1 MGVKTLLR
9 SFAGGEISPEMFGR
23 IDLDKFQTGLAT
35 CRNFITLPHGPAR
48 SRQGFRY
55 ILQAK
60 YSDRVCSLIEF
71 SYSTA
76 QTYTLEFGHEYVRF
90 HTNGGTLLEASQNIE
105 TATKADPCEITITG
119 HGYSD
124 GDWVYVSGV
133 EGMTELN
140 GRYYIVANEATDTF
154 TLQDLN
160 GNDIDSSAF
169 TTYTSG
175 GTVGKVYEVATPYV
189 EADVLDL
196 HHVQSA
202 DVLTL
207 VHPSYAPREL
217 KRLSAANWTLTTISF
232 VPNIAAPTSVSVVAT
247 VGTGTTTY
255 TYIVTA
261 VSTTELEESVASGSA
276 SITNNLAT
284 SGNKNTISWTGN
296 ADAIRY
302 NVYKERN
309 GLYGYI
315 GQTDGTSFVDDNIA
329 ADVTRTPPEADN
341 PFASTNQYPSAVSYF
356 EQRRCFAGSNLL
368 PQNLWMTRSGTESN
382 MNYSI
387 PTQDDD
393 AITIRIAAREVNRI
407 RHIVPLSDLI
417 LLTTSGEWRVW
428 AQNSDAITPTT
439 VSVRPQSY
447 NGANNVQPVV
457 TGNSVVYVRNQSSRL
472 HELSYN
478 WESNAYKSDDVSIMA
493 PHLFDDYQIT
503 DMAIT
508 KTPVP
513 IIWCVRSD
521 GKLLGLT
528 YMPNQK
534 VFAWHI
540 HDTDGLVE
548 SISAISENNVD
559 VLYASI
565 KRTINGNTLRYIE
578 RLDIQGTTSL
588 EDAFHVDSGLT
599 YEGTATTTIKGLWHL
614 ENKLVNI
621 LSDGAVHPQQSV
633 RNGQITLQ
641 QAAEKVHVGL
651 PITADLQTLPVSLE
665 MEAFAQGRQK
675 NVNKAWLRVYRS
687 SGIKVGPSFD
697 KLTEVKQRTTQPY
710 GSPADLLSE
719 EVSIMITP
727 TWSDGG
733 QICVRQTNPLPLSIL
748 SMVVDVA
755 LGGQCSV
762 KQLILGYI

>member
-35 CRNFITLPHGPAR
+35 CRNFVTLPHGPAR

-55 ILQAK
+55 ILQTK
-60 YSDRVCSLIEF
+60 YADKKCALVEF

-76 QTYTLEFGHEYVRF
+76 QTYTLEFGDQYVRF
-90 HTNGGTLLEASQNIE
+90 HTNGGTLLETAKSI
-105 TATKADPCEITITG
+105 TAATKASACEITSAG
-119 HGYSD
+119 HGFSN
-124 GDWVYVSGV
+124 GNWVYISSVG
-133 EGMTELN
+133 GMTELN
-140 GRYYIVANEATDTF
+140 GRYYIVADAATDTF
-154 TLQDLN
+154 TLKDLN
-160 GNDIDSSAF
+160 GNAINSTNY

-175 GTVGKVYEVATPYV
+175 GTAGRVYEVSTPYL
-189 EADVLDL
+189 EADVDDL

-232 VPNIAAPTSVSVVAT
+232 VPNIAAPTSVSVAAT
-247 VGTGTTTY
+247 VGSGSTTY
-255 TYIVTA
+255 TYIVTS

-276 SITNNLAT
+276 SVTNNLAT
-284 SGNKNTISWTGN
+284 AGNKNTISWTGN

-315 GQTDGTSFVDDNIA
+315 GQTDGSSFVDDNIA

-341 PFASTNQYPSAVSYF
+341 PFDATNKYPSAVSYF

-493 PHLFDDYQIT
+493 PHLFDDYEIV

-578 RLDIQGTTSL
+578 RLDIQGTTTL
-588 EDAFHVDSGLT
+588 EDVFHVDSGLT

-614 ENKLVNI
+614 EGKTVNI
-621 LSDGAVHPQQSV
+621 LADGAVHPQLIV
-633 RNGQITLQ
+633 INGQITLQ
-641 QAAEKVHVGL
+641 QAASKVHVGL
-651 PITADLQTLPVSLE
+651 PITADLQTLPISLE

-687 SGIKVGPSFD
+687 SGIKVGPTFN
-697 KLTEVKQRTTQPY
+697 KLTEVKQRTTQLY

-733 QICVRQTNPLPLSIL
+733 QICVRQTDPLPLSIL
-748 SMVVDVA
+748 SMVIDVA
-755 LGGQCSV
+755 LGG
-762 KQLILGYI
+762 

>member
-1 MGVKTLLR
+1 MGAKTLLR
-9 SFAGGEISPEMFGR
+9 SFAGGEISPEMYGR

-48 SRQGFRY
+48 NRQGFKY
-55 ILQAK
+55 ILQTK
-60 YSDRVCSLIEF
+60 YHDKKCALVEF

-76 QTYTLEFGHEYVRF
+76 QTYTLEFGDQYVRF
-90 HTNGGTLLEASQNIE
+90 HTNGGTLLEADKTI
-105 TATKADPCEITITG
+105 TAATKASACEITSAG
-119 HGYSD
+119 HGYSN
-124 GDWVYVSGV
+124 GNWVYISGV
-133 EGMTELN
+133 AGMTELN
-140 GRYYIVANEATDTF
+140 GRYYIVADAATDTF
-154 TLQDLN
+154 TLKDLN
-160 GNDIDSSAF
+160 GTAINSSAF

-175 GTVGKVYEVATPYV
+175 GTAGRVYEVSTPYL
-189 EADVLDL
+189 EADVMDL

-217 KRLSAANWTLTTISF
+217 KRLGAANWTLSTISF
-232 VPNIAAPTSVSVVAT
+232 VPQIAAPTSPSAVAT
-247 VGTGTTTY
+247 VGSGSTTY
-255 TYIVTA
+255 TYVITS
-261 VSTTELEESVASGSA
+261 VSTTELEESVASATA
-276 SITNNLAT
+276 SVTNNLAT
-284 SGNKNTISWTGN
+284 SGNKNTVSWTGN
-296 ADAIRY
+296 ASAIRY

-309 GLYGYI
+309 GLFGYI
-315 GQTDGTSFVDDNIA
+315 GQTDSTSFVDDNIA
-329 ADVTRTPPEADN
+329 ADVTRTPPEPDD
-341 PFASTNQYPSAVSYF
+341 PFNGSNKYPSAVSYF
-356 EQRRCFAGSNLL
+356 EQRRCFAGSNSL

-457 TGNSVVYVRNQSSRL
+457 TGNAVVYVRNQSSRL

-493 PHLFDDYQIT
+493 PHLFDGYEII

-513 IIWCVRSD
+513 IIWCVRDD
-521 GKLLGLT
+521 GKIVGLT
-528 YMPNQK
+528 YMPAQK
-534 VFAWHI
+534 VFGWHQ
-540 HDTDGLVE
+540 HDTDGEFE
-548 SISAISENNVD
+548 SISAVSENNVD
-559 VLYASI
+559 VLYACV
-565 KRTINGNTLRYIE
+565 KRTINGNTRRYIE
-578 RLDIQGTTSL
+578 RLDIQGTTTL

-599 YEGTATTTIKGLWHL
+599 YSGTSTTTIKGLHHL
-614 ENKLVNI
+614 ENEVVNV
-621 LSDGAVHPQQSV
+621 LADGAVHPQRHV
-633 RNGQITLQ
+633 VNGQITLQ
-641 QAAEKVHVGL
+641 QAAEKVHIGL

-665 MEAFAQGRQK
+665 MEAFAQGRKK

-687 SGIKVGPSFD
+687 GGIKVGPSYD
-697 KLTEVKQRTTQPY
+697 KLTEIKQRTTEPY
-710 GSPADLLSE
+710 GSPAELLTE
-719 EVSIMITP
+719 EVDVMITP

-733 QICVRQTNPLPLSIL
+733 QIVVRQTNPLPLDVL
-748 SMVVDVA
+748 SMVVDVS
-755 LGGQCSV
+755 LGG
-762 KQLILGYI
+762 

>member
-60 YSDRVCSLIEF
+60 YSDKKCALVEF

-76 QTYTLEFGHEYVRF
+76 QTYTLEFGDQYVRF
-90 HTNGGTLLEASQNIE
+90 HTNGGTLLETAKTI
-105 TATKADPCEITITG
+105 TAATKASACEITIAG
-119 HGYSD
+119 HGFSN
-124 GDWVYVSGV
+124 GNWVYISSVG
-133 EGMTELN
+133 GMTELN
-140 GRYYIVANEATDTF
+140 GRYYIVADVATDTF
-154 TLQDLN
+154 TLKDLN
-160 GNDIDSSAF
+160 GVAINSTNY

-175 GTVGKVYEVATPYV
+175 GSAGRVYEVATPYL
-189 EADVLDL
+189 EADVDDL

-232 VPNIAAPTSVSVVAT
+232 VPNIAAPTSVSVAAT
-247 VGTGTTTY
+247 VGSGSTTY
-255 TYIVTA
+255 TYIVTS

-276 SITNNLAT
+276 SVANNLAT
-284 SGNKNTISWTGN
+284 AGNKNTISWTGN

-341 PFASTNQYPSAVSYF
+341 PFDASDKYPSAVSYF

-493 PHLFDDYQIT
+493 PHLFEDYEIT

-540 HDTDGLVE
+540 HDTDGEVE

-565 KRTINGNTLRYIE
+565 KRTNQLGDIRYIE
-578 RLDIQGTTSL
+578 RLDIQGTTTL
-588 EDAFHVDSGLT
+588 EDVFHVDSGLT
-599 YEGTATTTIKGLWHL
+599 YDDTETTIIKGLWHL
-614 ENKLVNI
+614 EGKTVSI
-621 LSDGAVHPQQSV
+621 LSDGAVHPNRIV
-633 RNGQITLQ
+633 FNGSITLQ
-641 QAAEKVHVGL
+641 QAASKVHVGL
-651 PITADLQTLPVSLE
+651 PITADLQTLPISLE

-710 GSPADLLSE
+710 GSPPELLSE
-719 EVSIMITP
+719 EVSVMLTP

-733 QICVRQTNPLPLSIL
+733 QICVRQTDPLPLSIL
-748 SMVVDVA
+748 SMVIDVA
-755 LGGQCSV
+755 LGG
-762 KQLILGYI
+762 